1 MRRRES
7 AADVCVPQLHTPL
20 AKLWQSPKH
29 ARQNAAARLSP
40 MSKKGMFARK
50 GAVVKTVYSFGQRGS
65 LYFDYGFS
73 AVEPAAPGLAHSS
86 RTTSAHTSQLTRS
99 SRTYTVLY
107 LYRSLSRCGS

>member
-50 GAVVKTVYSFGQRGS
+50 GAVVKTVYSFGQRGES
-65 LYFDYGFS
+65 SQFS
-73 AVEPAAPGLAHSS
+73 KLLHTVATRLAVRQAQCDRHATGGRGGRGLTPASPAPGASGA
-86 RTTSAHTSQLTRS
+86 T
-99 SRTYTVLY
+99 
-107 LYRSLSRCGS
+107 